1 MTRSAVPLGR
11 LHRFI
16 QGRQRLLLSIVAGI
30 VVFAV
35 IPETMRLNTRILI
48 AWDVIASL
56 YIAATI
62 KMIWSSNVDRQLQR
76 YEAGSNRAI
85 ATRLY
90 DFARLLDAAPGYFFE
105 GYGDPSEKT
114 AGSGSPHDQATL
126 AMVHSSHE
134 VQTLLIAYLK
144 VESRRLREDILRMI
158 LDLEGM

>member
-1 MTRSAVPLGR
+1 MTKGRAVSLKSAEEPWAERETTDALDV
-11 LHRFI
+11 HI
-16 QGRQRLLLSIVAGI
+16 GRQLRIRRRALGIRSKKLSLDAGI
-30 VVFAV
+30 
-35 IPETMRLNTRILI
+35 
-48 AWDVIASL
+48 
-56 YIAATI
+56 
-62 KMIWSSNVDRQLQR
+62 SNRQLQR